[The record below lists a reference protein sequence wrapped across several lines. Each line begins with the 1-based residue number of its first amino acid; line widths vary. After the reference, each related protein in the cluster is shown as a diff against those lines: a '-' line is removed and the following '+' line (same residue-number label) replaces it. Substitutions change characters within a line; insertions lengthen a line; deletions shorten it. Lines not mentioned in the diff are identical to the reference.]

1 MKNFFYFVVIFSV
14 FFLIGCSPKAG
25 IDPHLSVEEKIE
37 IKQEFNSLFV
47 GKWNIENNSDISSKS
62 IAQCYINSLE
72 FTSEGNYILK
82 VSDLNDSSK
91 EPRFFNGVYLISFDE
106 SDPTKVEVDKI
117 FLMQENYSEEASLPQ
132 AGSVATFDSIK
143 ISEQGDLSFNII
155 FGQQTS
161 DFCNIGQNL
170 SIDAKKE
177 EPIVSDAPEDS
188 NHFKIQKKWRL
199 IRIDAQSA
207 GNGDTTAIS
216 DPLCK
221 LFEEEWESR
230 CVETP
235 ENPTSEGC
243 YPSNTVVIT
252 FTGYGTYLWAFYDV
266 QGKPVH
272 FEDGRWR
279 WVEKSPQDYSQFE
292 VDFDQSQEYNQII
305 SIVELSD
312 DSFVVE
318 ERQEETV
325 NGVTFELIFKYGFQP
340 SKFNYTPESC
350 NL

>member
-1 MKNFFYFVVIFSV
+1 VAL

-37 IKQEFNSLFV
+37 IKEEFNSLFV
-47 GKWNIENNSDISSKS
+47 GKWNIENNSDNSSKG

-72 FTSEGNYILK
+72 FTNEGKYILK
-82 VSDLNDSSK
+82 VSDLNDPSK
-91 EPRFFNGVYLISFDE
+91 RPRFFNGVYLIIFDE
-106 SDPTKVEVDKI
+106 SDPTKIEVDKV
-117 FLMQENYSEEASLPQ
+117 FLMQENYNEEASLPEI
-132 AGSVATFDSIK
+132 GSVATFDSIN
-143 ISEQGDLSFNII
+143 ISDQGDLSFNVS

-161 DFCNIGQNL
+161 EFCNVGQKL
-170 SIDAKKE
+170 SIDARKE
-177 EPIVSDAPEDS
+177 EPIISDAPEDS
-188 NHFKIQKKWRL
+188 NHFKIQKQWRL
-199 IRIDAQSA
+199 IRIDAQSS
-207 GNGDTTAIS
+207 GNGDTSVIS

-252 FTGYGTYLWAFYDV
+252 FTGYGTYLWTFYDV

-272 FEDGRWR
+272 YEDGRWR

-292 VDFDQSQEYNQII
+292 VDFDQSQEYNQTI

-312 DSFVVE
+312 DNFVVE
-318 ERQEETV
+318 ERQQETV
-325 NGVTFELIFKYGFQP
+325 NGVVFELIFKYGFQP
-340 SKFNYTPESC
+340 ASFNFTPSNC
-350 NL
+350 SI

>member
-1 MKNFFYFVVIFSV
+1 MKNFFYIAFIFSLL
-14 FFLIGCSPKAG
+14 FFIGCSPKAG

-37 IKQEFNSLFV
+37 IKEEFNSFFV
-47 GKWNIENNSDISSKS
+47 GKWNIENNSGGSSKS
-62 IAQCYINSLE
+62 TVQCYINSLE
-72 FTSEGNYILK
+72 FTSEGKYILK

-91 EPRFFNGVYLISFDE
+91 EPRFFNGVYVISFDE
-106 SDPTKVEVDKI
+106 SDPTKVEVDQI
-117 FLMQENYSEEASLPQ
+117 FLMQENYNEEASLPQ
-132 AGSVATFDSIK
+132 IGSIATFDSIE
-143 ISEQGDLSFNII
+143 ISEQGELSFNVA
-155 FGQQTS
+155 FGEAQ
-161 DFCNIGQNL
+161 DFCYVDQNL
-170 SIDAKKE
+170 SIDARKE
-177 EPIVSDAPEDS
+177 EPIVSDAPEGS
-188 NHFKIQKKWRL
+188 NHFKIQKQWRL
-199 IRIDAQSA
+199 IRVDAQSG
-207 GNGDTTAIS
+207 GNGETTSIS

-221 LFEEEWESR
+221 LFVEEWESR
-230 CVETP
+230 CEETP

-252 FTGYGTYLWAFYDV
+252 FTEYGTYLWTFYDV

-312 DSFVVE
+312 TNFVVE

-340 SKFNYTPESC
+340 SSFNFVPTDC
-350 NL
+350 NF